1 MKKLILA
8 VVVTAL
14 SIVAFAQEKPLRF
27 AFLTDLH
34 YSTGSVNA
42 KYLES
47 CIDDINANEKVD
59 FVMFGGDLTEFG
71 ADEEIAEVKAIL
83 DRLKVKYYI
92 VAGNHDSTWSESG
105 CNSFIRIFGYER
117 FEFEAAGWR
126 FIGCNCG
133 PDMRMTPALLPKE
146 CMLWLDSMET
156 GKKTIFV
163 NHYPQ
168 DSSVLNYF
176 DVTKQLK
183 KIGVQFEIGGHWH
196 SNRALNYDGIP
207 AVLCRSTINSGN
219 GAGYD
224 IFTLTD
230 NHVTVQEKR
239 VYSKSSVL
247 LEPWYEADL
256 SPLEDKTHYD
266 ENGLPDSYPWMRY
279 DVNSQYPSVRE
290 VWKIRDNGNIVSGFA
305 IEGDKAYYCTSPG
318 DFRCISI
325 KNGKRLWE
333 KHLPG
338 KVFSTAAVSDGR
350 VVVGCTDGNIYCFDA
365 ANGKDIW
372 KVAARKSVV
381 GSPVIKDGI
390 AYIGAS
396 DGVFRAIEVKTGKV
410 VWTYEDVKGFVV
422 TTPYVDDEQVV
433 FGTWAYRLYSL
444 DPKTGSLQW
453 CWTHSKHVRGYSPA
467 ASVPVKANGRIFVA
481 IPDRKVWA
489 VDAKTGEQLFWVDGG
504 REAIALSE
512 DGKTVYAKTMFG
524 QSYAFPADAALD
536 KVGANG
542 QMSPSVLDWK
552 VDNKMK
558 YEISPT
564 PIKPIGNV
572 VLFPADKGNIIALN
586 AKDGGFAWAH
596 KISTALVNPVKAWKK
611 GGRTYVL
618 ASTMD
623 GVVTLLQF

>member
-8 VVVTAL
+8 AMMAAL
-14 SIVAFAQEKPLRF
+14 SVLAFAQDKPLRF
-27 AFLTDLH
+27 GFMTDLH
-34 YSTGSVNA
+34 FSVGSVNT
-42 KYLES
+42 KYLEA
-47 CIDDINANEKVD
+47 CIADVNANEKLD
-59 FVMFGGDLTEFG
+59 FVIFGGDLTEFG
-71 ADEEIAEVKAIL
+71 ADEEIKAVKAIL
-83 DRLKVKYYI
+83 DKLNVKYYI

-105 CNSFIRIFGYER
+105 CNTFIKVFGYER
-117 FEFEAAGWR
+117 FEFEAGGWR

-146 CMLWLDSMET
+146 CMLWLDSMEKD
-156 GKKTIFV
+156 KKTIFV

-183 KIGVQFEIGGHWH
+183 KIGTQFEIGGHWH

-239 VYSKSSVL
+239 VYSNSSVL

-256 SPLEDKTHYD
+256 KPLEDKTHYD

-279 DVNSQYPSVRE
+279 DVNTKYPSVKE
-290 VWKIRDNGNIVSGFA
+290 VWKVKDNGNIVSGFA
-305 IEGDKAYYCTSPG
+305 IEKDKAYYCTSPG
-318 DFRCISI
+318 GFRCISV

-333 KHLPG
+333 KQLPG
-338 KVFSTAAVSDGR
+338 KVFSTAAVSEGR
-350 VVVGCTDGNIYCFDA
+350 VIVGCSDNKIYCFDA
-365 ANGKDIW
+365 SNGKELW
-372 KVAARKSVV
+372 TVEAGKSVL
-381 GSPVIKDGI
+381 GSAAIRNGI

-396 DGVFRAIEVKTGKV
+396 DGVFRAIDIKTGDI
-410 VWTYEDVKGFVV
+410 VWKYEDVKGFVV

-444 DPKTGSLQW
+444 DPKTGKLQW
-453 CWTHSKHVRGYSPA
+453 CWTHSRHVRGYSPA

-489 VDAKTGEQLFWVDGG
+489 IDAKTGKDLFWVNGG
-504 REAIALSE
+504 REAVGMSP

-524 QSYAFPADAALD
+524 QSFAFPSDAPLSDVSD
-536 KVGANG
+536 KGELN
-542 QMSPSVLDWK
+542 PSKLIWK
-552 VDNKMK
+552 VPNQMG

-564 PIKPIGNV
+564 ALKPVSDV
-572 VLFPADKGNIIALN
+572 VLFPADKGNIIALK
-586 AKDGGFAWAH
+586 ASDGSFAWAH
-596 KISTALVNPVKAWKK
+596 KISTALVNPVQVWTK
-611 GGRTYVL
+611 GGKNYIL
-618 ASTMD
+618 ASSMD